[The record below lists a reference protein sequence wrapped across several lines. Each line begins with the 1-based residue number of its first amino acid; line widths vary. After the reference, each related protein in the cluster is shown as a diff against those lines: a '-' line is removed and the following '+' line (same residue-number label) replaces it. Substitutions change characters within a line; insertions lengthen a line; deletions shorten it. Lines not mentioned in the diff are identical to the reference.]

1 MNERLLQLIIIHLYN
16 KPMIEN
22 DNLTKVKKFYFRN
35 KRLPTYSEMKRL
47 FGYASPHAVAYVV
60 HKWVKEG
67 IIQMADRKLAPG
79 DQFFSLPL
87 LGVIK
92 AGSPTTDPEYES
104 QSVSLD
110 DYLIGNPG
118 YSYLLRVSGD
128 SMINEG
134 IRSGDLVILDKKKEP
149 KSGDVIAAL
158 VDNEWTLKYYKND
171 NGRVYLEA
179 ANPNYQPIFPKESL
193 VSGGVVV
200 KVIREYY

>member
-1 MNERLLQLIIIHLYN
+1 
-16 KPMIEN
+16 
-22 DNLTKVKKFYFRN
+22 
-35 KRLPTYSEMKRL
+35 
-47 FGYASPHAVAYVV
+47 
-60 HKWVKEG
+60 
-67 IIQMADRKLAPG
+67 
-79 DQFFSLPL
+79 
-87 LGVIK
+87 
-92 AGSPTTDPEYES
+92 
-104 QSVSLD
+104 
-110 DYLIGNPG
+110 
-118 YSYLLRVSGD
+118 
-128 SMINEG
+128 MINEG

>member
-1 MNERLLQLIIIHLYN
+1 
-16 KPMIEN
+16 MIEN